1 MSDSL
6 LLQPFSNFQTEFF
19 LSFCSLISLFCAIIQ
34 ADVVFVFLL
43 VAEQTFHAIK
53 ESKSTGADNKDTLEI
68 EHHDKYKQM
77 VQLQF

>member
-1 MSDSL
+1 M
-6 LLQPFSNFQTEFF
+6 
-19 LSFCSLISLFCAIIQ
+19 
-34 ADVVFVFLL
+34 FVFLL